1 MTVEAL
7 FLIIPIVVVIIVV
20 IILFKQLMY
29 HLSDIILGI
38 ITYLLYISDYKK
50 DSNDIVIF
58 DKKWEEL
65 NPYLL
70 WVVLVFFLMNI
81 FFNHFLK
88 KKKMTL
94 DKCEKSKNDLE
105 NKIESIKK
113 EYYKLCSDNIRVLFQ
128 DFFNSSEGNGRVSIY
143 KHQDEKFILLGRYST
158 NPEYNKTGRESY
170 PDNKGFIKLGWNN
183 GEYSIYGIPKWTNK
197 GREYKKFIKSIC
209 DIDDETL
216 NGIKMKS
223 CSFYIKRIENED
235 ARKQLGI
242 IVFEKLQN
250 TEIEAQDINNRL
262 MINKEQLS
270 TLIKSMKTIC

>member
-7 FLIIPIVVVIIVV
+7 FLIIPIVVVIIVA
-20 IILFKQLMY
+20 IILHLFKQLMY

-50 DSNDIVIF
+50 DNNDIVIF

-70 WVVLVFFLMNI
+70 WVVLVFFVMNI

-88 KKKMTL
+88 NKKMTL
-94 DKCEKSKNDLE
+94 DKCEQSKNDLE

-113 EYYKLCSDNIRVLFQ
+113 EYYKLCSDNIRILFQ

-158 NPEYNKTGRESY
+158 NPAYNKTGRESY
-170 PDNKGFIKLGWNN
+170 PDNKGFIELGWNN
-183 GEYSIYGIPKWTNK
+183 GEYLICKIPKWTIK
-197 GREYKKFIKSIC
+197 GETIKN
-209 DIDDETL
+209 L
-216 NGIKMKS
+216 
-223 CSFYIKRIENED
+223 
-235 ARKQLGI
+235 
-242 IVFEKLQN
+242 
-250 TEIEAQDINNRL
+250 
-262 MINKEQLS
+262 
-270 TLIKSMKTIC
+270 

>member
-88 KKKMTL
+88 KKK
-94 DKCEKSKNDLE
+94 
-105 NKIESIKK
+105 
-113 EYYKLCSDNIRVLFQ
+113 IR
-128 DFFNSSEGNGRVSIY
+128 
-143 KHQDEKFILLGRYST
+143 
-158 NPEYNKTGRESY
+158 
-170 PDNKGFIKLGWNN
+170 
-183 GEYSIYGIPKWTNK
+183 
-197 GREYKKFIKSIC
+197 
-209 DIDDETL
+209 
-216 NGIKMKS
+216 
-223 CSFYIKRIENED
+223 
-235 ARKQLGI
+235 
-242 IVFEKLQN
+242 
-250 TEIEAQDINNRL
+250 
-262 MINKEQLS
+262 
-270 TLIKSMKTIC
+270 